1 MATENLTQE
10 EQILE
15 LGLKDFTDIIFD
27 PTDPVDY
34 ASMAAG
40 PMGKGI
46 VAIGKVQKLMDKLAM
61 IQKQRRKYQAQL
73 ERGMANRKVGM
84 ESNYQPDIK
93 AGENMINSA
102 QKNLT
107 KIDEQEKL
115 LKAQLPKGQ
124 IEMDFNTGGVV
135 SLMPLKY

>member
-27 PTDPVDY
+27 PTDPIDY
-34 ASMAAG
+34 ASMAGG

-73 ERGMANRKVGM
+73 ERGMANKKVGM

-135 SLMPLKY
+135 TLMPLKY

>member
-115 LKAQLPKGQ
+115 LKSQLPKGQ
-124 IEMDFNTGGVV
+124 IEMDFSTGGVV

>member
-73 ERGMANRKVGM
+73 ERGVANRKVGM

-102 QKNLT
+102 RKNLT

-124 IEMDFNTGGVV
+124 IEMDFSTGGVV

>member
-27 PTDPVDY
+27 PTDPIDY
-34 ASMAAG
+34 ASMAGG
-40 PMGKGI
+40 PLGKGI

-73 ERGMANRKVGM
+73 ERGMANKKVGM

>member
-27 PTDPVDY
+27 PTDPIDY
-34 ASMAAG
+34 ASMAGG

>member
-27 PTDPVDY
+27 PTDPIDY

-102 QKNLT
+102 RKNLT

>member
-73 ERGMANRKVGM
+73 ERGMANKKVGM

>member
-27 PTDPVDY
+27 PTDPIDY

>member
-27 PTDPVDY
+27 PTDPIDY

-73 ERGMANRKVGM
+73 ERGVANRKVGM

>member
-27 PTDPVDY
+27 PTDPIDY
-34 ASMAAG
+34 ASMAGG

-73 ERGMANRKVGM
+73 ERGMANKKVGM

>member
-27 PTDPVDY
+27 PTDPIDY
-34 ASMAAG
+34 ASMAGG

-107 KIDEQEKL
+107 KIDEREKL